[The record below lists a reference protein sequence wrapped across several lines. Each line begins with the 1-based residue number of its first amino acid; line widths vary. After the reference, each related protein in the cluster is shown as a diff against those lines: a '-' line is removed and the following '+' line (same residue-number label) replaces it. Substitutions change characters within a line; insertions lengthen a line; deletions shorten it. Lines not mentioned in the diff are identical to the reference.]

1 MAENT
6 RLFYMTF
13 YKNLQLIKINNVA
26 IYSVLLWL
34 RLFQLLYE
42 SLWNIINYPNFID
55 SVNI

>member
-42 SLWNIINYPNFID
+42 SLWNIINYQNFID